1 MERLF
6 VWSHCKLY
14 YAMKKLLIII
24 NLLLLSACSSEPY
37 VVKPVER
44 DNSPK
49 RSVIYIVSHDWHTGF
64 VIPAEE
70 IQLHIPELRE
80 RFGDTPYIEFGW
92 GDKGFYQ
99 AKEITTGLVLRA
111 VLWPT
116 ESVIHSVA
124 VPERVERYF
133 KNSHVE
139 KICLNSSGLTSLLHF
154 ISNSFYKNEKN
165 KVLKL
170 ENGIYGNSQ
179 FYKGVGDY
187 YLMNTCNKWT
197 AKGLNSA
204 GFDIS
209 PTFTLTAS
217 SIMKYIVSH
226 NQEQKNTA
234 SNGIVSC

>member
-1 MERLF
+1 
-6 VWSHCKLY
+6 
-14 YAMKKLLIII
+14 MK
-24 NLLLLSACSSEPY
+24 NLLFIFGLLTLSACTLEPY
-37 VVKPVER
+37 VVKPVES

-80 RFGDTPYIEFGW
+80 RFGNTPYIEFGW

-99 AKEITTGLVLRA
+99 AKEITTGLVLKA

-124 VPERVERYF
+124 VPESVDRYF
-133 KNSHVE
+133 KNSQVE
-139 KICLNSSGLTSLLHF
+139 KICLNNGGLTSLLHF

-165 KVLKL
+165 KVFEL
-170 ENGIYGNSQ
+170 ENGIYGDSQ
-179 FYKGVGDY
+179 FYKGIGEY
-187 YLMNTCNKWT
+187 HLMNTCNKWT

-204 GFDIS
+204 GLDIS
-209 PTFTLTAS
+209 PTFKLSAS
-217 SIMKYIVSH
+217 SIMDFIVSY
-226 NQEQKNTA
+226 NEEQKNA
-234 SNGIVSC
+234 VNNGIVSC

>member
-1 MERLF
+1 
-6 VWSHCKLY
+6 
-14 YAMKKLLIII
+14 MK
-24 NLLLLSACSSEPY
+24 NLLFIFGLLTLSACTLEPY
-37 VVKPVER
+37 VVKPVES

-80 RFGDTPYIEFGW
+80 RFGNTPYIEFGW

-99 AKEITTGLVLRA
+99 AKEITTGLVLKA

-124 VPERVERYF
+124 VPESVDGYF
-133 KNSHVE
+133 KNSQVE
-139 KICLNSSGLTSLLHF
+139 KICLNNGGLTSLLHF

-165 KVLKL
+165 KVFEL
-170 ENGIYGNSQ
+170 ENGIYGDSQ
-179 FYKGVGDY
+179 FYKGIGEY
-187 YLMNTCNKWT
+187 HLMNTCNKWT

-204 GFDIS
+204 GLDIS
-209 PTFTLTAS
+209 PTFKLSAS
-217 SIMKYIVSH
+217 SIMDFIVSY
-226 NQEQKNTA
+226 NEEQKNA
-234 SNGIVSC
+234 VNNGIVSC